1 LSILYLVPEG
11 LIVPLSILVLGL
23 VLDLVIGEPPET
35 IHPTVLIG
43 RTAEWLTE
51 KVGRFKSRQRL
62 FGSILASIVLLSAT
76 GSVFILLEVARR
88 LLGQLGYIILGGLIL
103 KTSFAIKS
111 MELHTKSIKEALESK
126 DLVLAREAVG
136 KIVRRNT
143 KQLDDG
149 LCASAAI
156 ESVAEGTVDGTISP
170 LFYFF
175 LLGVP
180 GAIAYRAI
188 NTLDSTIGYK
198 DAVYFQIG
206 WFSAKL
212 DSLANF
218 LPARLTALIMVLA
231 AAILRRDWK
240 SSLSTLRR
248 EHNKTESLNAGYPM
262 SAMAGALGVRLEKL
276 NFYQLGEG
284 LCVPSHK
291 EIQPAL
297 RIMRLTTSIF
307 LVLFL
312 SIFIMIVQ
320 LL

>member
-1 LSILYLVPEG
+1 MSILYLVPEG
-11 LIVPLSILVLGL
+11 LIVQLSILVLGL
-23 VLDLVIGEPPET
+23 GLDLVIGEPPEA

-43 RTAEWLTE
+43 RTTEWLRE
-51 KVGRFKSRQRL
+51 KLGRSKSRCRL
-62 FGSILASIVLLSAT
+62 FGSILALIVLLSAT

-111 MELHTKSIKEALESK
+111 MELHTKPIKGALEGK

-149 LCASAAI
+149 LCASATI
-156 ESVAEGTVDGTISP
+156 ESVAEGTVDGIISP

-180 GAIAYRAI
+180 GAIAFRAI

-198 DAVYFQIG
+198 DAVYSQIG

-218 LPARLTALIMVLA
+218 VPARLTALIMVMA
-231 AAILRRDWK
+231 AAILHKDWK
-240 SSLSTLRR
+240 SSLSTMRR
-248 EHNKTESLNAGYPM
+248 EHDKTESLNAGYPM
-262 SAMAGALGVRLEKL
+262 SAMAGALGVRLEKV
-276 NFYQLGEG
+276 NSYQLGEG
-284 LCVPSHK
+284 LNTPSHK
-291 EIQPAL
+291 DITPAIG
-297 RIMRLTTSIF
+297 IMRLTTSIF
-307 LVLFL
+307 LALTLTISTV
-312 SIFIMIVQ
+312 IMQ
-320 LL
+320 LH